1 MGSRGTDV
9 AREASAMVLLDDDF
23 ASIVR
28 TVRLGRRIYDNLRKA
43 MGYIMAVHIP
53 IAGLALLPLL
63 TGLPLVL
70 APVHIAF
77 LEMIIDPVC
86 SIVFEAE
93 REESNIMRRPPR
105 PPEAR
110 LLSARL
116 IEWSVIQGVIAF
128 LIVAFVYIAGVEW
141 KMPEADLRTLAFVT
155 LVCGNL
161 GLVLVNRSFSA
172 GRASLI
178 RGTTVAFWAIAGAA
192 LSILAVAV
200 FWMPARAFFAFGAFH
215 GHDLAYVILSV
226 MTLIAA
232 LESAK
237 VIWPNRFQ
245 RELAG

>member
-1 MGSRGTDV
+1 
-9 AREASAMVLLDDDF
+9 
-23 ASIVR
+23 
-28 TVRLGRRIYDNLRKA
+28 
-43 MGYIMAVHIP
+43 MAVHIP

-93 REESNIMRRPPR
+93 HEEANIMRRPPR
-105 PPEAR
+105 GPDAR

-116 IEWSVIQGVIAF
+116 IEWSVIQGVLAF

-141 KMPEADLRTLAFVT
+141 KMPEANLRALTFVT

-178 RGTTVAFWAIAGAA
+178 RGTTATFWAIAGTA
-192 LSILAVAV
+192 LSILSVAV
-200 FWMPARAFFAFGAFH
+200 SGRRHRPFSG
-215 GHDLAYVILSV
+215 
-226 MTLIAA
+226 
-232 LESAK
+232 SAPFTAM
-237 VIWPNRFQ
+237 IWPM
-245 RELAG
+245 